1 MGSRARY
8 VANFVVSG
16 NDIANGSI
24 TFSDIGTLFTSNIT
38 ENTNLFYT
46 NARVRTAITVT
57 SNTGDGTYNNVTGV
71 INITR
76 SNTEDWGL
84 ITGAIDSTDDFGS
97 IA

>member
-1 MGSRARY
+1 MGSRSRY
-8 VANFVVSG
+8 VANFVVS
-16 NDIANGSI
+16 NADISALYSANIIES
-24 TFSDIGTLFTSNIT
+24 
-38 ENTNLFYT
+38 TNLFYT
-46 NARVRTAITVT
+46 NARARTSITLT
-57 SNTGDGTYNNVTGV
+57 SNTGDGTYDNSTGV

>member
-1 MGSRARY
+1 MGSRSRY
-8 VANFVVSG
+8 VANFIVSG

-24 TFSDIGTLFTSNIT
+24 TFSDIQTIYTSNVL
-38 ENTNLFYT
+38 ENTNLYFT
-46 NARVRTAITVT
+46 NARVRTAISVT
-57 SNTGDGTYNNVTGV
+57 SNTGDASYDNTTGV

-84 ITGAIDSTDDFGS
+84 LTGSLDSTDDFGS

>member
-1 MGSRARY
+1 MGSRSRY
-8 VANFVVSG
+8 VANFVVS
-16 NDIANGSI
+16 NADISALYSANIIES
-24 TFSDIGTLFTSNIT
+24 
-38 ENTNLFYT
+38 TNLFYT
-46 NARVRTAITVT
+46 NARARTSITLT
-57 SNTGDGTYNNVTGV
+57 SNTGDGTYDNTTGV

>member
-1 MGSRARY
+1 MGSRSRY
-8 VANFVVSG
+8 VANFVVS
-16 NDIANGSI
+16 NADISALYSANIIES
-24 TFSDIGTLFTSNIT
+24 
-38 ENTNLFYT
+38 TNLFYT
-46 NARVRTAITVT
+46 NARARTSITLT

>member
-57 SNTGDGTYNNVTGV
+57 SNTGDASYDNSTGV

-84 ITGAIDSTDDFGS
+84 ITGSLDSSDDFGS